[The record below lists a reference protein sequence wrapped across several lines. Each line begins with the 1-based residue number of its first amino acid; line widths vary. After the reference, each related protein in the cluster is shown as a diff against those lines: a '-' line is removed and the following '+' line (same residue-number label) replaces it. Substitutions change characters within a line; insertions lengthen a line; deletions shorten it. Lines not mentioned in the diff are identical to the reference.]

1 MRKITSFVLAIAMI
15 FSTLLPVGNIDA
27 YAKTETNQTTKQA
40 TVNDTTQPV
49 AKKAVTAHDYKN
61 TITEDFDT
69 VAEALEKTKITKET
83 IYITL
88 NTDITEDIVIPAS
101 KTVKIELNGHN
112 ITNVKSHTIL
122 NNGYLTVVGSG
133 IVDNKTHGRGAVYNN
148 INATANLEGGTYTR
162 SAEASSS
169 ENNGNGNSWYVLK
182 NFGTMNIRNSGVT
195 VKFSDANPGYFS
207 SLIGN
212 GWQNFASAE
221 AGKNGEPKP
230 SEGKNK
236 AVLKISAGEF
246 IGGQITVKNDD
257 YGQLTISG
265 GTFEQPSADRYVV
278 ANNHVATISGGTF
291 KATGANGSAV
301 NSRHFDGDA
310 NTGKLTVTGG
320 TFEATD
326 SVFVVENGTET
337 IVTDGHFKT
346 SSDKAYI
353 FKTKGTI
360 KGGVKNG
367 TFEGV
372 TADRVSNSND
382 VFEDG
387 FIPTTDGK
395 GNVIIELKDELKEA
409 TVTDANGNTK
419 KYRHFKDAMNA
430 VTENGSTI
438 TLYKDITLDSTAKV
452 SSKAYNITLN
462 LNGHN
467 IDGSKV
473 SENSADGVVC
483 LFAKYGWKP
492 AEGEKAYMEVVNTI
506 PTEGGEIKGYKPVVA
521 TNGDGRYELEF
532 RVGEGV
538 KLTTLNEDT
547 NKVILKNTFMYY
559 NENTKNLF
567 KEGGFKCIDTDGKAR
582 ICESY
587 SGALKSSKD
596 KEITLLNDI
605 TSTSK
610 IYSGSESGTLNL
622 DGHTYTYKGKA
633 SNGNYVIDV
642 NYPNVTLEIKNGK
655 IIGTEA
661 DCNGA
666 MLVGAPNSSQM
677 NNRGLVLDGVELTVP
692 GSEYGIVTN
701 GTETGNKIVLK
712 NSTINIEN
720 GYGIYFP
727 SAGSVTIDNSVINA
741 KYVGVQMCAGDLTIT
756 GEKTAITTNA
766 DPEEKLDGDGVIAD
780 GAAIS
785 IINRKGYKGIGTV
798 TVENGTFKAKS
809 GVDAMKAYSFSN
821 ENKEE
826 EWTNASEKVAISGG
840 AFSTAKEQNIDDVNA
855 LCEKGTT
862 AVLDEKTGLVK
873 VVKDDKAP
881 VFNIVDNGTYYGG
894 SLEFTVKD
902 DMGIASVVAGDETLK
917 ADENGN
923 YKVSLSEGET
933 SKQFTIKAT
942 DKAKNE
948 TEITVTLK
956 KETGK
961 IENAQVKLVN
971 QLTANKTE
979 QTQKI
984 EVTLDGITLVEG
996 KDYVVSNDTAVEA
1009 GEYELVVLGRGNYEG
1024 DKIVKFT
1031 VAKNTIANSDVELIG
1046 NLIYDGTSQAQPVKV
1061 TVGDKVLLEGLDYEV
1076 TGNTATKAG
1085 TYTLT
1090 VKGIGSFEGT
1100 ATVKYTVA
1108 AADMS
1113 KATVEMTN
1121 KLTANKKEQTQK
1133 VSVKLGN
1140 TNLVEGTDFTV
1151 SGNKAVNPGTYTLTV
1166 TGTGNYTGT
1175 VDAKYT
1181 VAKGTVANS
1190 DVELIGNLI
1199 YDGTSQVQPVK
1210 VTVGDAV
1217 LLEGLDYEVTGNT
1230 ATKAG
1235 TYQLTVKGIGSF
1247 EGTATAKF
1255 TVAAADM
1262 SKATVGMANK
1272 LTANKK
1278 EQVQKVSVKLGNLNL
1293 VEGTDFTVSGNKAVK
1308 PGKYTLTVTGMGN
1321 YTGKVD
1327 AQYTVEIGPL
1337 DIPVIKGSLKS
1348 NKPKI
1353 SWSKV
1358 EYAEKY
1364 TVYRS
1369 TSKSGKYSKV
1379 GTTTGT
1385 YYVDKS
1391 AYPCKAYY
1399 YKVYAYDKN
1408 NKASKASKVVKITSG
1423 KEIMSVKPSNRSV
1436 DGKPM
1441 IVWKKVPTASKYVIY
1456 RATSKSGKYS
1466 KVYTAK
1472 GSGTAY
1478 INTAAKNGKTYY
1490 YKVRAYDKSKRYIG
1504 YSSVIKNKT
1513 KAIYTKVKIAKSST
1527 KKPRITW
1534 SAVNKAYK
1542 YEIYRATSKS
1552 GKYTKM
1558 HTTKNKSYTDTKAK
1572 KGKTYYYKVRAVAKK
1587 GYKSSFSKAVKIKC
1601 VK

>member
-1 MRKITSFVLAIAMI
+1 MKKIISYVLAIAMV
-15 FSTLLPVGNIDA
+15 FSTLLPVGNINA
-27 YAKTETNQTTKQA
+27 YAKTDTNKTTKQA
-40 TVNDTTQPV
+40 TVNETTQTV
-49 AKKAVTAHDYKN
+49 EKKAVTAHDYKN

-69 VAEALEKTKITKET
+69 VTEALEKTSIQKGT

-88 NTDITEDIVIPAS
+88 NTDITEDIVIPAN

-112 ITNVKSHTIL
+112 ITNVNSHTIL
-122 NNGYLTVVGSG
+122 NNGYITIVGNG
-133 IVDNKTHGRGAVYNN
+133 IVDNKSNGKGAVYNN
-148 INATANLEGGTYTR
+148 INATANLQGGTYTR
-162 SAEASSS
+162 SAEASKS
-169 ENNGNGNSWYVLK
+169 ENDGNKNSWYVLK
-182 NFGTMNIRNSGVT
+182 NFGSMKISNAGVT

-207 SLIGN
+207 SLIVN
-212 GWQNFASAE
+212 GWQDAAKAE

-230 SEGKNK
+230 SESKNK
-236 AVLKISAGEF
+236 ASLTISQGNF
-246 IGGQITVKNDD
+246 KGGQITVKNDD
-257 YGQLTISG
+257 YGLLTISG
-265 GTFEQPSADRYVV
+265 GTFEQPSDNRYVV

-291 KATGANGSAV
+291 KATGINGSAV
-301 NSRHFDGDA
+301 NSRHFDGGA
-310 NTGKLTVTGG
+310 NIGELTVKGG

-326 SVFVVENGTET
+326 SVFVVEDGTET
-337 IVTDGHFKT
+337 IVTGGHFKT
-346 SSDKAYI
+346 TSDKAYI
-353 FKTKGTI
+353 FETKGTI

-372 TADRVSNSND
+372 TAERVSNSND

-387 FIPTTDGK
+387 FIPTTDSE
-395 GNVIIELKDELKEA
+395 GNVIIELKDESKEA
-409 TVTDANGNTK
+409 TVTDADGNIK

-430 VTENGSTI
+430 VTEKGSTI

-452 SSKAYNITLN
+452 NSKAYNITLN

-467 IDGSKV
+467 IDGSAV
-473 SENSADGVVC
+473 SENSSDGVVC

-492 AEGEKAYMEVVNTI
+492 VAGEKAYIEVINTT
-506 PTEGGEIKGYKPVVA
+506 PSEGGEIKGYKPVVA
-521 TNGDGRYELEF
+521 YNGDSSYQLEF

-538 KLTTLNEDT
+538 KLTTLKEGT

-567 KEGGFKCIDTDGKAR
+567 KEGGFKCTDIDGKER
-582 ICESY
+582 VYGSY
-587 SGALKSSKD
+587 AGSLKQSKD

-605 TSTSK
+605 TSTSEIK
-610 IYSGSESGTLNL
+610 SGSQSGTLNL
-622 DGHTYTYKGKA
+622 AGNTYTYAGKS
-633 SNGNYVIDV
+633 SNGNYAIDV

-655 IIGTEA
+655 IIGTEQ

-666 MLVGAPNSSQM
+666 MLVGAPNSQNM
-677 NNRGLVLDGVELTVP
+677 NNRGLVLDGVELTVQ

-701 GTETGNKIVLK
+701 GTETGNKVVLR
-712 NSTINIEN
+712 NSIINIEN

-727 SAGSVTIDNSVINA
+727 SSGAVTIDNSVINA
-741 KYVGVQMCAGDLTIT
+741 KYVGVQMCAGELTIT

-766 DPEEKLDGDGVIAD
+766 DPEEKLSGDGAIAD
-780 GAAIS
+780 GAAVS
-785 IINRKGYKGIGTV
+785 IINRKGYKGIDTV
-798 TVENGTFKAKS
+798 NVENGTFKAKL
-809 GVDAMKAYSFSN
+809 GVDAMQTYSFSN
-821 ENKEE
+821 DNKVE
-826 EWTNASEKVAISGG
+826 EWANASEKVVISGG

-855 LCEKGTT
+855 LCEKGKT
-862 AVLDEKTGLVK
+862 AVLDEKTGLIK

-881 VFNIVDNGTYYGG
+881 VFNIENNGTYYGG
-894 SLEFTVKD
+894 TLEFTVSD
-902 DMGIASVVAGDETLK
+902 ENGVASVVAGDEILK
-917 ADENGN
+917 ADEKGN
-923 YKVSLSEGET
+923 YKVLLGEGET
-933 SKQFTIKAT
+933 SKQFTLKAT

-961 IENAQVKLVN
+961 IEKAEVKLVN
-971 QLTANKTE
+971 KLVANKTK

-984 EVTLDGITLVEG
+984 EVTLDGVRLVEG
-996 KDYVVSNDTAVEA
+996 KDYEISNDTAVEA
-1009 GEYELVVLGRGNYEG
+1009 GEYELVVLGRGNYDG

-1031 VAKNTIANSDVELIG
+1031 VAKGTIANSDVELIG
-1046 NLIYDGTSQAQPVKV
+1046 SLIYDGTSQA
-1061 TVGDKVLLEGLDYEV
+1061 
-1076 TGNTATKAG
+1076 
-1085 TYTLT
+1085 
-1090 VKGIGSFEGT
+1090 
-1100 ATVKYTVA
+1100 
-1108 AADMS
+1108 
-1113 KATVEMTN
+1113 
-1121 KLTANKKEQTQK
+1121 
-1133 VSVKLGN
+1133 
-1140 TNLVEGTDFTV
+1140 
-1151 SGNKAVNPGTYTLTV
+1151 
-1166 TGTGNYTGT
+1166 
-1175 VDAKYT
+1175 
-1181 VAKGTVANS
+1181 
-1190 DVELIGNLI
+1190 
-1199 YDGTSQVQPVK
+1199 QPVK

-1247 EGTATAKF
+1247 EGIATAKY

-1262 SKATVGMANK
+1262 SKATVEMTNK

-1293 VEGTDFTVSGNKAVK
+1293 VEGADFTVSGNKAVK
-1308 PGKYTLTVTGMGN
+1308 PGTYTLTVKGIGN
-1321 YTGKVD
+1321 YAGKVD

-1337 DIPVIKGSLKS
+1337 DIPVIKGSLKG
-1348 NKPKI
+1348 NKPNI

-1358 EYAEKY
+1358 EYASKY
-1364 TVYRS
+1364 TVYRK

-1379 GTTTGT
+1379 GTTTRLS
-1385 YYVDKS
+1385 YVDKS

-1408 NKASKASKVVKITSG
+1408 NKASKGSKVVKITSG

-1472 GSGTAY
+1472 GSGTTY
-1478 INTAAKNGKTYY
+1478 INIAAKNGKTYY
-1490 YKVRAYDKSKRYIG
+1490 YKIRAYDKSKRYIG
-1504 YSSVIKNKT
+1504 YSSAIKNKT

-1534 SAVNKAYK
+1534 SEVNKAYK

-1552 GKYTKM
+1552 GKYTKL

-1587 GYKSSFSKAVKIKC
+1587 GYKSYFSKAVKIKC

>member
-438 TLYKDITLDSTAKV
+438 TLYKDITLVSTAKV

-492 AEGEKAYMEVVNTI
+492 AEGEKAYMEVVNTV
-506 PTEGGEIKGYKPVVA
+506 PAQGGEIKGYKPVVA
-521 TNGDGRYELEF
+521 TNGDGSRYELEF

-840 AFSTAKEQNIDDVNA
+840 AFSTAKEQNIDDVND

-862 AVLDEKTGLVK
+862 AVLDEKTGLIK

-881 VFNIVDNGTYYGG
+881 VFSIKNNGTYYGG
-894 SLEFTVKD
+894 SLEFTVND
-902 DMGIASVVAGDETLK
+902 ESGVASVVSGDEALK
-917 ADENGN
+917 ADEKGN
-923 YKVSLSEGET
+923 YKVSLGQGET

-948 TEITVTLK
+948 TEVTVTLK

-961 IENAQVKLVN
+961 IEKAEVKLVN
-971 QLTANKTE
+971 KLVANKTE

-984 EVTLDGITLVEG
+984 EVTLDGVTLVEG
-996 KDYVVSNDTAVEA
+996 KDYEISNDTAVEA
-1009 GEYELVVLGRGNYEG
+1009 GDYELVVLGRGNYDG

-1031 VAKNTIANSDVELIG
+1031 VAKGTIANGDAELIG
-1046 NLIYDGTSQAQPVKV
+1046 S
-1061 TVGDKVLLEGLDYEV
+1061 
-1076 TGNTATKAG
+1076 
-1085 TYTLT
+1085 LT
-1090 VKGIGSFEGT
+1090 
-1100 ATVKYTVA
+1100 
-1108 AADMS
+1108 
-1113 KATVEMTN
+1113 
-1121 KLTANKKEQTQK
+1121 
-1133 VSVKLGN
+1133 
-1140 TNLVEGTDFTV
+1140 
-1151 SGNKAVNPGTYTLTV
+1151 
-1166 TGTGNYTGT
+1166 
-1175 VDAKYT
+1175 
-1181 VAKGTVANS
+1181 
-1190 DVELIGNLI
+1190 

-1308 PGKYTLTVTGMGN
+1308 PGKYTLIVTGMGN

-1327 AQYTVEIGPL
+1327 AQYTVETGPL